1 MFTAAEKPCNGRQAA
16 VQQLL
21 QDRIRSCCSV
31 PGCLWAP
38 MRTVQ
43 MPQVPAAEGFAA
55 F

>member
-16 VQQLL
+16 VQQVL

-38 MRTVQ
+38 RRTVQ
-43 MPQVPAAEGFAA
+43 MRSDSSGGTAHLQ
-55 F
+55 